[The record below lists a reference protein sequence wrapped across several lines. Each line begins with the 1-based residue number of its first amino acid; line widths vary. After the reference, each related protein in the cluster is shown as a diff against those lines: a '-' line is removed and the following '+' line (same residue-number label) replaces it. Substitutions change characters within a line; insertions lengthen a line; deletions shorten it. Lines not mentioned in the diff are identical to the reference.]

1 MLYNNRNCNNAK
13 MEQQIIPKQ
22 GLTVSN
28 CRPLSQCN
36 VAIERRQAVMQNTEP
51 TDYDNVFVI
60 IINPSIN
67 I

>member
-1 MLYNNRNCNNAK
+1 